1 LKSSTPRNG
10 PGNCYLPHPVFTPI
24 SDQLKEEVKVLIIE
38 DEKTLAYEVEA
49 FLKKAFYICDLAHT
63 ARQGLE
69 KLEMNPYDFI
79 LLDLGLPDR
88 DGLAVLEQARKQR
101 LDSAFIILTARGDIE
116 DRIKGLDLGADDY
129 LPKPFSLP
137 ELQSRMQA
145 VARRKFGVKE
155 QAILLGEFLVDLPRR
170 TVSHS
175 GQEIELT
182 RKEFDL
188 LSYLLLHKNRVLSRI
203 QLSEHIWGSFV
214 DDDYDSNYID
224 VHIKN
229 IRKKLSASGPVEW
242 LETVRGVGYKI
253 RKSE

>member
-1 LKSSTPRNG
+1 M
-10 PGNCYLPHPVFTPI
+10 
-24 SDQLKEEVKVLIIE
+24 KVLLVE

-49 FLKKAFYICDLAHT
+49 FLKKAFYICDLAHN

-69 KLEMNPYDFI
+69 KIECNLYDFI
-79 LLDLGLPDR
+79 LLDLGLPDQ
-88 DGLAVLEQARKQR
+88 DGLVLLEKAKKANP
-101 LDSAFIILTARGDIE
+101 DAAYIILTARGNIE

-129 LPKPFSLP
+129 LPKPFSLL

-145 VARRKFGVKE
+145 ISRRKSGINS
-155 QAILLGEFLVDLPRR
+155 QLIPLGEFAVDIQKR
-170 TVSHS
+170 TVTCP
-175 GQEIELT
+175 GCEIELT

-188 LSYLLLHKNRVLSRI
+188 LSYMLLHKNRVLTRL

-214 DDDYDSNYID
+214 DDDCDSNYID

-229 IRKKLSASGPVEW
+229 IRKKLGAYGSTEW

-253 RKSE
+253 KKS